1 MKAGGIRSK
10 ISCDILFGQNKT
22 TRQCHFEGF
31 FFVFQL
37 KVQLLTWY
45 PVSHHPKEHTYWILI
60 FVAFTMLFQVW
71 NRKYTA
77 LSLEKNQMAMK
88 WDSWN
93 LIWVKYFIYFVSGF
107 FFFLWRSKLL
117 QFWLSGTYYSREAAI
132 HSIEA
137 KNVAACTCLIW
148 SHPALEQAERWARLS
163 GYDLMDFSGTWT
175 FSPFWPQHQSPE
187 EVKFVLVSGLCIPGR
202 LGKHL
207 SPLCTK

>member
-1 MKAGGIRSK
+1 MTFYLVKTKRLVSVISK
-10 ISCDILFGQNKT
+10 
-22 TRQCHFEGF
+22 GF

-71 NRKYTA
+71 NRKYTV

-163 GYDLMDFSGTWT
+163 VFCRLWFDGLLRDMDILSLLTPT
-175 FSPFWPQHQSPE
+175 PE
-187 EVKFVLVSGLCIPGR
+187 PRGS
-202 LGKHL
+202 
-207 SPLCTK
+207 